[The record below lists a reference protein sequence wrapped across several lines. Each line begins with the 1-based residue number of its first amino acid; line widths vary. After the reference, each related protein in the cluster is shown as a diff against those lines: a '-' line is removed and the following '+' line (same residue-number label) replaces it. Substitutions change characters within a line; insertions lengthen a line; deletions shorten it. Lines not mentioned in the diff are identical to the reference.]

1 MQQWLGEGE
10 LRLDVMN
17 SEIVPVVMTTDYTM
31 LRHSNGKCHCYC
43 SLPEDITSTI

>member
-17 SEIVPVVMTTDYTM
+17 SEIVVMTV
-31 LRHSNGKCHCYC
+31 LR
-43 SLPEDITSTI
+43 LPLLL